1 MAALVPLIALVAA
14 AYAVG
19 SISFAAIVAARHGVD
34 IHAVGSGNP
43 GATNV
48 GRAIGKRE
56 GRAVLVLDA
65 LKGALPTLFAASWCG
80 FDSPWTS
87 AAAVAAVAGHCWPIW
102 HRFRGGKGAA
112 TAAGAM
118 LVSCWPAG
126 IAALCSY
133 LVAKRV
139 SRKASVGSLAG
150 ATVGA
155 TVAASFGLDR
165 PATWGAA
172 AIAVLVWGR
181 HTDNLARLRRGE
193 EPDG

>member
-19 SISFAAIVAARHGVD
+19 SISFGAIVAARHGID

-48 GRAIGKRE
+48 GRAVGKRE
-56 GRAVLVLDA
+56 GRVVLVLDA
-65 LKGALPTLFAASWCG
+65 LKGALPTLVAGSWLG
-80 FDSPWTS
+80 FESPWTA
-87 AAAVAAVAGHCWPIW
+87 AAAVSAVTGHCWPVW

-118 LVSCWPAG
+118 LVLAWPAG
-126 IAALCSY
+126 IAALVTY
-133 LVAKRV
+133 VVAKRL
-139 SRKASVGSLAG
+139 SRKVSVGSLAG

-155 TVAASFGLDR
+155 VVAATLGLDR
-165 PATWGAA
+165 PAAWGAA
-172 AIAVLVWGR
+172 LIAVLVWGR

>member
-1 MAALVPLIALVAA
+1 VLPLVPRIALVIA

-19 SISFAAIVAARHGVD
+19 SISFAAIVAARHGID

-56 GRAVLVLDA
+56 GRLVLVLDA
-65 LKGALPTLFAASWCG
+65 LKGALPTLATASGLG
-80 FDSPWTS
+80 FESPWV
-87 AAAVAAVAGHCWPIW
+87 AGVAVSSVAGHCWPLW

-118 LVSCWPAG
+118 LVLAWPAG
-126 IAALCSY
+126 IAALVTY
-133 LVAKRV
+133 VVAKRIT
-139 SRKASVGSLAG
+139 RKASVGSLGG

-155 TVAASFGLDR
+155 VVAAGLGLDR
-165 PATWGAA
+165 PAAWGAA
-172 AIAVLVWGR
+172 AIAMLVWSR
-181 HTDNLARLRRGE
+181 HADNLARLRRGE